1 MNTKL
6 FKLTALA
13 LVPTALLL
21 TTACTSTWNGGATT
35 TPVTS
40 QSVEPGAIVVDTT
53 GMTATVTAID
63 TRRRRITL
71 AAPDGRWATYKVSK
85 DVINFDQIRVGDQVK
100 ATVTEELA
108 VFLRPAGTLPSAGE
122 GVAVALAP
130 KGAKPGLVLADTAEV
145 TARVVAVDAVNRRVT
160 LQFAD
165 GTTKTVR
172 VNPDIN
178 LANVAPGDAVTVRIT
193 EALAVLVEKP

>member
-1 MNTKL
+1 MNTKR

-21 TTACTSTWNGGATT
+21 TTACTTTHTGGSTASSTA
-35 TPVTS
+35 
-40 QSVEPGAIVVDTT
+40 QSAEPGAIVVDTT

-63 TRRRRITL
+63 KLNRRITL
-71 AAPDGRWATYKVSK
+71 VAPDGRRATYKVSK
-85 DVINFDQIRVGDQVK
+85 EAINFDQIRVGDRVK

-108 VFLRPAGTLPSAGE
+108 VFLRKAGTPPSAGE
-122 GVAVALAP
+122 GAEVALAP
-130 KGAKPGLVLADTAEV
+130 KGAMPGGVVAETAEV
-145 TARVVAVDAVNRRVT
+145 TARIMAVDTMSRRVT
-160 LQFAD
+160 LQFVD

-172 VNPDIN
+172 VNPDID

-193 EALAVLVEKP
+193 EALAIAVEKP